1 MLLKRHYKR
10 DAKGALIEPPQV
22 DHLEVKHTGIHAAQ
36 HFSTR
41 LVAAGIAEGWL
52 TIEGGQLFLKAKPE
66 PLRYTVKRVPG
77 RYPKADAPGGAEVI
91 NYYECELDPAQHQK
105 FAAQKGGA
113 RG

>member
-1 MLLKRHYKR
+1 M
-10 DAKGALIEPPQV
+10 
-22 DHLEVKHTGIHAAQ
+22 DHLEVKHTGIDAAQ

-52 TIEGGQLFLKAKPE
+52 KIEGGHLLLNAKPE
-66 PLRYTVKRVPG
+66 PLTYTIKRVPG
-77 RYPKADAPGGAEVI
+77 RYPNPKAPSGAEVI
-91 NYYECELDPAQHQK
+91 NYYECELDPAQHKK